1 MCDLRSPLS
10 IVGNRFMAKS
20 SGNGTLPQAVVEYR
34 AATIGLH
41 ASKWEMRVDEN
52 ERTRGIE
59 KFDHAPT
66 HDLNIHFRQLT
77 RELTIQTPMAGLS
90 VMNEQK
96 LERDKIDILVKHLP
110 YELDMLEQALVTWR
124 DAQNDPENTYTKN
137 SAIETFWLHARSLAD
152 FFRNA
157 KTGRTAT
164 ASHFTAGWVEYSM
177 GDVRALVTKV
187 SDQIA
192 HLSFDRA
199 PESYYEKLNFDD
211 AIRSIEHIDRA
222 VQTFQQNLKEDAAQ
236 HWRPR
241 AALTTM
247 RRSET
252 LVPSSDSYATAS
264 LLGRYSIEFSRPRKV

>member
-1 MCDLRSPLS
+1 M
-10 IVGNRFMAKS
+10 
-20 SGNGTLPQAVVEYR
+20 AVVLQS
-34 AATIGLH
+34 AG
-41 ASKWEMRVDEN
+41 
-52 ERTRGIE
+52 RG
-59 KFDHAPT
+59 KGA
-66 HDLNIHFRQLT
+66 
-77 RELTIQTPMAGLS
+77 TIQTPMAGLS

-96 LERDKIDILVKHLP
+96 LERDKIFILVKHLP

-124 DAQNDPENTYTKN
+124 ETQNDPENTYTKN

-177 GDVRALVTKV
+177 GDVRTLVTKV